1 MRERR
6 SGRDV
11 RHAPRA
17 REFDAFAAGA
27 AGRLLHVATL
37 LTAETRARNPY
48 ARALLAD
55 VLAHTHAAGDRLR
68 DDDPYAYARG
78 ALVARFAR
86 AARRHRGGHG
96 GVLAALD
103 PRERLVVVLRLYEG
117 IAEEQVAALLGTT
130 GAHVLAV
137 CARAVAATGG
147 GPARRREDRETALR
161 RLLDTPHPPVP
172 RDLVPRATA
181 LGARRLRRARRTRR
195 LLWTLA
201 ALALLVC
208 VVWASAARP
217 WELPPAGTTPP
228 LEAW

>member
-11 RHAPRA
+11 RRAPRA

-48 ARALLAD
+48 ARALLTH
-55 VLAHTHAAGDRLR
+55 VLAQTYAAGNAMR

-78 ALVARFAR
+78 ALADRFAR
-86 AARRHRGGHG
+86 TARRHRGGHG
-96 GVLAALD
+96 GALAALS

-117 IAEEQVAALLGTT
+117 IAEEQVAALLGVTE
-130 GAHVLAV
+130 AHVLAV
-137 CARAVAATGG
+137 CARAVAALGG
-147 GPARRREDRETALR
+147 GPARRREDRETTVR
-161 RLLDTPHPPVP
+161 RLLDSPHPPVP
-172 RDLVPRATA
+172 RDLVPRAA
-181 LGARRLRRARRTRR
+181 VLGGRRLRRARRARR

-201 ALALLVC
+201 ALALLAF

-217 WELPPAGTTPP
+217 WEPPPTGTTPP